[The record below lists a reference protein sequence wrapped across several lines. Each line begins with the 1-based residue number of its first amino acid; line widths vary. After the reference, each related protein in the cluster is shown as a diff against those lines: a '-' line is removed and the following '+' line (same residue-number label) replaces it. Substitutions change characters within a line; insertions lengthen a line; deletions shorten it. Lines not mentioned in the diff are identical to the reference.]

1 MRPELQLI
9 LASAKLHTSPP
20 APLPNERV
28 AREEDLKAING
39 LIPEVKDWEAF
50 THLLINNTTAPL
62 LYSKLKQCKNA
73 QLLPAA
79 SLALLRKAYYTTF
92 SRSTLMYAE
101 FGQVVQLFQE
111 NNIRFIALKGI
122 YLCDWLYGDLGLRQ
136 MSDID
141 LLVDLHDAERCMEL
155 LRTRGYEQHPNKGL
169 SEFVD
174 VIERSRLTDI
184 IHYESFHLR
193 DISIEIHIK
202 LTSNKE
208 RFTIDIPSLFR
219 AAVPVE
225 VNGMHIHAL
234 HPYDLLIHL
243 TTHTD
248 KHFKIGHVQ
257 LTSFS
262 DLVNLLFK
270 IERTKNKE
278 QRQEEEQRAKN
289 KEQRL
294 EEEDVW
300 GEGFSWEGLI
310 ARSKEF
316 NCEEVVFTYLV
327 LMHRFYKAPLP

>member
-9 LASAKLHTSPP
+9 LASAKLQTSPP
-20 APLPNERV
+20 APLHLTLNPSPSGEGLEEREQ
-28 AREEDLKAING
+28 EELQTINAH
-39 LIPEVKDWEAF
+39 IPDVKDWEAF
-50 THLLINNTTAPL
+50 TQLVINNTTAPL
-62 LYSKLKQCKNA
+62 LYNKLKQCKNA
-73 QLLPAA
+73 QLIPAA

-141 LLVDLHDAERCMEL
+141 LLVEEHDAEKCMEL

-174 VIERSRLTDI
+174 NVERAQLTDI
-184 IHYESFHLR
+184 IHYDSFHLR

-208 RFTIDIPSLFR
+208 PFTIDIPSLFR
-219 AAVPVE
+219 AAVPAE

-248 KHFKIGHVQ
+248 KHFKVGHVQ

-278 QRQEEEQRAKN
+278 QRTKTRRRAK
-289 KEQRL
+289 
-294 EEEDVW
+294 
-300 GEGFSWEGLI
+300 
-310 ARSKEF
+310 SKE
-316 NCEEVVFTYLV
+316 
-327 LMHRFYKAPLP
+327 